1 MRARIAALLPLL
13 ASLGACAGGV
23 PVQQEVI
30 VSGTK
35 FADIQG
41 EARLT
46 VRSYVEDA
54 EGARNEV
61 LGAEC
66 DVITSLYT
74 ARLVTPARLVVP
86 NFGPQSPELRF
97 DCRAADLRGT
107 ALRPVTTTWQY
118 PPGYLATPY
127 PFAYGRPGA
136 YGWGGGGWY
145 GPGWYGPGYP
155 VSRYPDVFIRLD

>member
-1 MRARIAALLPLL
+1 MRVRFAALLPLL

-30 VSGTK
+30 VSGAR

-54 EGARNEV
+54 DGARNEV
-61 LGAEC
+61 LGAQCE
-66 DVITSLYT
+66 VASSLYT

-86 NFGPQSPELRF
+86 NFGPQSPELLF
-97 DCRAADLRGT
+97 ECRAADLAGSAR
-107 ALRPVTTTWQY
+107 RSITTTWQY
-118 PPGYLATPY
+118 PPAYLATPY
-127 PFAYGRPGA
+127 PLAYGPPGVF
-136 YGWGGGGWY
+136 GWGGAA
-145 GPGWYGPGYP
+145 WYGPGYP
-155 VSRYPDVFIRLD
+155 VSRYRDVFVRLD